1 MEGKDA
7 SIMKIEIVDYNPNW
21 TKDFEEEKINL
32 LHFLGSHAV
41 AIEHIGST
49 AIPNQR
55 AKPVIDIF
63 IGVSPFEELSYYQ
76 HIFNAKEYRYT
87 LTDMIGRYLFAKYT
101 NEVWTYN
108 LHILP
113 YNKEFYLRNEFLLR
127 DYLREHPKLVDEYGE
142 VKERAA
148 MENGSTMEAYTREKT
163 EFIQKV
169 IDAARKEK
177 GLPLQSVWES

>member
-1 MEGKDA
+1 
-7 SIMKIEIVDYNPNW
+7 MKIEIMEYNPDW
-21 TKDFEEEKINL
+21 TKNFEEEKIKL
-32 LHFLGSHAV
+32 LRFFGSHAV

-63 IGVSPFEELSYYQ
+63 IGVSPFEDLSFYQ
-76 HIFNAKEYRYT
+76 HIFNTKEYYYT
-87 LTDMIGRYLFAKYT
+87 PTDMKGRYLFAKYT
-101 NEVWTYN
+101 NEVWTHN

-113 YNKEFYLRNEFLLR
+113 YDDIFYLRNEFLLR
-127 DYLREHPKLVDEYGE
+127 DYLREHPKLVEEYGE
-142 VKERAA
+142 VKERAT
-148 MENGSTMEAYTREKT
+148 MDNGSTMEAYTRAKT